1 MFETPLCYNNG
12 VERKKMKYLPNLRN
26 LVANNI
32 FVQTGVFIIA
42 VLFAILFIFPV
53 EAEDE
58 VIVEEPVKVAY
69 VDPKQLDCLAKN
81 VFFEAGA
88 ESINGKAAVAR
99 VVMNRVQAGFGPNP
113 CTVIYQVAHFVKP
126 NYNTD
131 NENDTKLVKVCQ
143 FSWVCEG
150 KKTLN
155 KDSENYRESLQ
166 VAYDVLAYDSYKHII
181 PSTTLFFH
189 NLMVNPMWPYKQVAK
204 IGNHV
209 FYEKH
214 RKPKQ
219 RNLQVASK

>member
-1 MFETPLCYNNG
+1 
-12 VERKKMKYLPNLRN
+12 MKHLPNLRN

-32 FVQTGVFIIA
+32 YVQTFIFITA
-42 VLFAILFIFPV
+42 VLFATLFVFPV
-53 EAEDE
+53 NAEE
-58 VIVEEPVKVAY
+58 EVEEVAIVQPH

-81 VFFEAGA
+81 VFYEAGA

-99 VVMNRVQAGFGPNP
+99 VVMNRVKAGFGPNP
-113 CTVIYQVAHFVKP
+113 CTVIYQVANLVRP
-126 NYNTD
+126 NHATD
-131 NENDTKLVKVCQ
+131 TEGDTIRVRVCQ

-189 NLMVNPMWPYKQVAK
+189 NLMVNPMWPYRQVAK

-214 RKPKQ
+214 GKPKQ

>member
-1 MFETPLCYNNG
+1 
-12 VERKKMKYLPNLRN
+12 MKYLPNLRN

-32 FVQTGVFIIA
+32 YVQTGIFLIA
-42 VLFAILFIFPV
+42 VLFAILFVFPV
-53 EAEDE
+53 QAEEEEAAELA
-58 VIVEEPVKVAY
+58 VIQPH
-69 VDPKQLDCLAKN
+69 VDPKQLECLAKN

-113 CTVIYQVAHFVKP
+113 CTVVYQVAHLVRP
-126 NYNTD
+126 NYATD
-131 NENDTKLVKVCQ
+131 NENDTIRVRGCQ

-166 VAYDVLAYDSYKHII
+166 VAYDVLAYDSYRNII

-214 RKPKQ
+214 RPHKH
-219 RNLQVASK
+219 RILQVASK

>member
-1 MFETPLCYNNG
+1 
-12 VERKKMKYLPNLRN
+12 MKYLPNLRN

-32 FVQTGVFIIA
+32 YVQTGIFIIA
-42 VLFAILFIFPV
+42 VLVATLTVFPV
-53 EAEDE
+53 EAEEDNNVAE
-58 VIVEEPVKVAY
+58 AVIQPL

-88 ESINGKAAVAR
+88 ESIDGKAAVAR
-99 VVMNRVQAGFGPNP
+99 VVMNRIQAGFGSNP
-113 CTVIYQVAHFVKP
+113 CTVIYQVTHFVRP
-126 NYNTD
+126 NYNT
-131 NENDTKLVKVCQ
+131 ETEGDTIRVKVCQ

-155 KDSENYRESLQ
+155 KDSDNYRESLQ
-166 VAYDVLAYDSYKHII
+166 VAYDVLAYDSYKHIV

-214 RKPKQ
+214 RPQKQ

>member
-1 MFETPLCYNNG
+1 MATTAISNQYYDR
-12 VERKKMKYLPNLRN
+12 VIKSTK
-26 LVANNI
+26 I
-32 FVQTGVFIIA
+32 FLLIIA
-42 VLFAILFIFPV
+42 GIALFILASTAVHSKFENLKSKIEQGQINPPITM
-53 EAEDE
+53 AERE
-58 VIVEEPVKVAY
+58 R
-69 VDPKQLDCLAKN
+69 QLDCLTKN
-81 VFFEAGA
+81 IYWEAAAEPFE
-88 ESINGKAAVAR
+88 GKVAVAQ
-99 VVMNRVQAGFGPNP
+99 VTMNRVQSGKFADNVCGVVYQKNS
-113 CTVIYQVAHFVKP
+113 IYQ
-126 NYNTD
+126 
-131 NENDTKLVKVCQ
+131 KVICQ

-166 VAYDVLAYDSYKHII
+166 VAYDVLAYDSYRNII

-214 RKPKQ
+214 RPHKH